1 MGNKVWSENQINDL
15 LCTNN
20 RAVIRGLLAIDKG
33 HKENNL
39 ALQEGKELNNI
50 DFNHE
55 DYDLFISFVDFYNNY
70 GYLSPKQIK
79 ILRKEL
85 MKYIPQLTMIAN
97 KEK

>member
-55 DYDLFISFVDFYNNY
+55 D
-70 GYLSPKQIK
+70 
-79 ILRKEL
+79 
-85 MKYIPQLTMIAN
+85 
-97 KEK
+97 